1 MWSEKYT
8 YSLILFVL
16 SGALTTL
23 LILYGNAVFTEL
35 LPIKGTGMAIVV
47 FTLVELFSLW
57 LLESKNGKQA
67 PRQSVNILLGLKV
80 GKMMI
85 ALLFIAV
92 YAIAVRVELK
102 RFIIVFMGLYFI
114 YLIFN
119 TLYLTHRE
127 KRLKATVKTQQSL

>member
-8 YSLILFVL
+8 YSLILFLL
-16 SGALTTL
+16 SGILTML
-23 LILYGNAVFTEL
+23 LMMYGNSAFTEI
-35 LPIKGTGMAIVV
+35 PPVKATGAAIIV
-47 FTLVELFSLW
+47 FTLIELFSIW
-57 LLESKNGKQA
+57 MLESKNEKQS

-85 ALLFIAV
+85 ALIFIAV
-92 YAIAVRVELK
+92 YAIAIRVEMN

-127 KRLKATVKTQQSL
+127 KRLKATAKT